1 MTFTARWPRPNVM
14 NYSPRIDAFRSLMIA
29 EIPRVPNNRASREFM
44 ENQPTSWLISAFV
57 TWRMRRIPS
66 KPRIV
71 SLWSGGLTPLEFRA
85 IKSRLRS
92 LLQKVEDG
100 QDLTPHLSYLV
111 DTKGV
116 ILPGARSVDKGKDI
130 DAILTR
136 YGIYHFHVGE
146 VSGSN
151 PKGRSGILVFAEV
164 LEKEFRIVTIA
175 DHRVFTTGSI
185 AQRAFSRV
193 CLSYIAKDVPPG
205 SGFMLNPVM
214 SSGHSAIL
222 TLFALKCEREIDRID
237 SLLDDPEFIDS
248 LYNKQPI
255 LRDGLIVS
263 RPEKPSLAWHF
274 EDLQFGILDK
284 RTMVFFNL
292 LPFFAR

>member
-1 MTFTARWPRPNVM
+1 M
-14 NYSPRIDAFRSLMIA
+14 NYSPRISAFRSWMIA
-29 EIPRVPNNRASREFM
+29 EMPRVPNNRASREFM
-44 ENQPTSWLISAFV
+44 ESQSTSWLISAFV

-66 KPRIV
+66 KPRTV
-71 SLWSGGLTPLEFRA
+71 SLWSGGVTPLQFRA
-85 IKSRLRS
+85 VKSRLRS
-92 LLQKVEDG
+92 FLQKVEAG
-100 QDLTPHLSYLV
+100 QDLRPHLSYLV

-116 ILPGARSVDKGKDI
+116 ILPGASPLDKGKDI

-146 VSGSN
+146 ACGNN

-175 DHRVFTTGSI
+175 DHRVFKPGSI
-185 AQRAFSRV
+185 TQRDFSKV
-193 CLSYIAKDVPPG
+193 CLSYIAKGVTPG

-214 SSGHSAIL
+214 SSGHSSIVM
-222 TLFALKCEREIDRID
+222 LFALKCEREIERID
-237 SLLDDPEFIDS
+237 PLLGDPEFIDS
-248 LYNKQPI
+248 LYNNQPI

-274 EDLQFGILDK
+274 EDLQFGILEK
-284 RTMVFFNL
+284 RTMVFVNL
-292 LPFFAR
+292 FPFFAR